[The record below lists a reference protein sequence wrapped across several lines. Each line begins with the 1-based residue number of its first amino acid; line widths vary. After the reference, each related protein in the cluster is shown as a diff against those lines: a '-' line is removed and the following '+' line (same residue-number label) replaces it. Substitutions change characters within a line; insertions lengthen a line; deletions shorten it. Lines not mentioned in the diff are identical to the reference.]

1 MPFWNSSLYGLFKY
15 YDRRNAYDLGSSVEK
30 ELLMILIIWLN
41 PYLKYAN
48 AQLKTSNKK
57 YKCYN
62 VFLSD
67 LFHADY
73 KYLIEND

>member
-30 ELLMILIIWLN
+30 ELEKIKNN
-41 PYLKYAN
+41 PN
-48 AQLKTSNKK
+48 GISNKK

-67 LFHADY
+67 LFHPNY
-73 KYLIEND
+73 KYLKENDEAKKN

>member
-1 MPFWNSSLYGLFKY
+1 MNNL
-15 YDRRNAYDLGSSVEK
+15 NIMIEEMHMDLGSSVEK
-30 ELLMILIIWLN
+30 ELEKIKNN
-41 PYLKYAN
+41 PN
-48 AQLKTSNKK
+48 GISNKK